1 MFHSWSCGFCSG
13 NGSRQNLGEKMF
25 GKILQAI
32 LMSVIAYIGVFVLYL
47 SGVAFSSVIFSEVG
61 LIVVFLL
68 ALTYTF
74 YFRL

>member
-1 MFHSWSCGFCSG
+1 MF
-13 NGSRQNLGEKMF
+13 E
-25 GKILQAI
+25 KILHAI
-32 LMSVIAYIGVFVLYL
+32 LMSVIAYMGVFVLYI
-47 SGVAFSSVIFSEVG
+47 SGVNFSSVIFSEVG